1 MTESIDY
8 TILMNKIKKL
18 EELNKEYAKIGNSIF
33 ILDEF
38 KCFSSNIIKLLQQ
51 DIANVKELVIF
62 YKKKADLYVINNDN
76 PQLDDLDNYLKIID
90 KTDTDKK
97 LIHAQFSKEIITWLK
112 TTDFF
117 TSIINDKVKIPEDEF
132 NKIKKLKE
140 NELQN
145 SKVFSWRTNQLDAF
159 NRLDKNGLETGIHC
173 QATGTG
179 KSYII
184 LHYIEYMKK
193 IKTNPKI
200 ILFTERINILVDL
213 FHFKKGVMKQ
223 DKKCLIILKEKGICD
238 ITDFNIINRVT
249 NKKKDWDIVLKDSN
263 SPTLLV
269 INRAFL
275 TSDNILNNTLNN
287 HKKKYENI
295 KKDDIDLIL
304 HDECHNT
311 TSTQCHDFLQYM
323 KNINVPIVGFSATP
337 LRTGKG
343 DKDKLLEIYDD
354 PKDKSLLNL
363 LTNYNMIYSIQQK
376 LILPPEFFW
385 YMIESTKKN
394 KQKDIE
400 LVSQE
405 EIGSV
410 LELLN
415 QIIPSLPNKKLV
427 AWCGTIQLANK
438 WKELFEK
445 NYKQRKNMKDFTFGV
460 DTSVSA
466 TNDYDKF
473 KESNGNSIL
482 FCAQK
487 HREGSDIRLLDGC
500 IFLDKVK
507 DRGAIPFIQSIGRV
521 LRLCKET
528 PNKTKGIVID
538 GYVKDDNE
546 YEKIFI
552 DKIIGYYIVLLNL
565 TNVDSDMNEK
575 PILDRYIQLLD
586 IIKFDKVKELVEIK
600 FGDINIR
607 INCNKL
613 NWDEIICK
621 FEPILQ
627 HKIQLSEKD
636 MFDIIIIKLKNLN
649 IFNSTTNFWEVYNNM
664 NKTLIGLPNDLYEKY
679 KSEFDSRTIY
689 DILNIDMSNYY
700 ATVGECIIGINKLY
714 KGNIDDIIYKELL
727 SKDNRLPLF
736 PEELY
741 KKKGFTCIKNS
752 FNKSS
757 SKKIDF

>member
-8 TILMNKIKKL
+8 TILMNKIKNL
-18 EELNKEYAKIGNSIF
+18 EEIKEDCCKIGNSIF

-51 DIANVKELVIF
+51 DIACVKELVIF
-62 YKKKADLYVINNDN
+62 YKKKADLYVINNDD
-76 PQLDDLDNYLKIID
+76 PQLDNLYNNLKIID

-97 LIHAQFSKEIITWLK
+97 LIHVQFSKEIITWLK

-117 TSIINDKVKIPEDEF
+117 TSIINDK
-132 NKIKKLKE
+132 IKSKE
-140 NELQN
+140 NT
-145 SKVFSWRTNQLDAF
+145 KVFSWRTNQLEAF

-193 IKTNPKI
+193 IKKNPKI
-200 ILFTERINILVDL
+200 ILFTERINILDDL
-213 FHFKKGVMKQ
+213 FHFKKGVTEQ
-223 DKKCLIILKEKGICD
+223 DKKCLILKEKGICD

-343 DKDKLLEIYDD
+343 DVEKLLEIYDD

-427 AWCGTIQLANK
+427 AWCGTIQLATK
-438 WKELFEK
+438 WKKLFEK

-538 GYVKDDNE
+538 GYVKDDIE

-575 PILDRYIQLLD
+575 PKLDRYIQLLD

-636 MFDIIIIKLKNLN
+636 KLLYDFNKLKTQVKQLNLSHMNDYIKTNLIANPN
-649 IFNSTTNFWEVYNNM
+649 IVYCDFWISWYDFLGIDTCMFPRTKELWVIEC
-664 NKTLIGLPNDLYEKY
+664 KKY
-679 KSEFDSRTIY
+679 KIRTSNEYIRKAFIY
-689 DILNIDMSNYY
+689 N
-700 ATVGECIIGINKLY
+700 
-714 KGNIDDIIYKELL
+714 
-727 SKDNRLPLF
+727 LPLMPKEIYSDYTSF
-736 PEELY
+736 EELM
-741 KKKGFTCIKNS
+741 NE
-752 FNKSS
+752 
-757 SKKIDF
+757 

>member
-1 MTESIDY
+1 MTQTMDY
-8 TILMNKIKKL
+8 NILINKIIKL
-18 EELNKEYAKIGNSIF
+18 EKINKESKKIVNSIF
-33 ILDEF
+33 DLEEF
-38 KCFSSNIIKLLQQ
+38 ICFPPNIQKLLQQ
-51 DIANVKELVIF
+51 DIVYVKKLVNF
-62 YKKKADLYVINNDN
+62 YKTKFDIYVINNDN
-76 PQLDDLDNYLKIID
+76 PQLDDLDDYLKCIN
-90 KTDTDKK
+90 KTNTEKK
-97 LIHAQFSKEIITWLK
+97 LIYAQFSKEIIPWLK
-112 TTDFF
+112 TTNFF
-117 TSIINDKVKIPEDEF
+117 TSIINEKVNISEDEF
-132 NKIKKLKE
+132 NKIKELKKQ
-140 NELQN
+140 ELKN
-145 SKVFSWRTNQLDAF
+145 SKVFLWRPNQLDAF

-193 IKTNPKI
+193 MKTNPKI

-213 FHFKKGVMKQ
+213 FHFTKGVLVQ
-223 DKKCLIILKEKGICD
+223 DERCLIKLKERGICD

-249 NKKKDWDIVLKDSN
+249 DKKKDWDIQLKDSK

-275 TSDNILNNTLNN
+275 TLGRDKLYKKINKDN
-287 HKKKYENI
+287 
-295 KKDDIDLIL
+295 IDLIL

-311 TSTQCHDFLQYM
+311 TSKQCHDFLHYM

-343 DKDKLLEIYDD
+343 DKDKLLEIYYE
-354 PKDKSLLNL
+354 PKNKSRLNL

-385 YMIESTKKN
+385 YQIESTKKN

-427 AWCGTIQLANK
+427 AWCGTIQLATK
-438 WKELFEK
+438 WKKLFEK

-521 LRLCKET
+521 LRLCQET

-575 PILDRYIQLLD
+575 PKLDRYIQLLD
-586 IIKFDKVKELVEIK
+586 IIKFNKVKELVEIK

-627 HKIQLSEKD
+627 HKIHLSEKD
-636 MFDIIIIKLKNLN
+636 KLLYDFNKLKTQVKQLNLSHMNDYNETDLIANPN
-649 IFNSTTNFWEVYNNM
+649 IVYCDFWISWYDFLGIDTCMFPPTKELWVIECKKYNIRTSNEYIRKAFKYNLPLMPKEVYSDY
-664 NKTLIGLPNDLYEKY
+664 T
-679 KSEFDSRTIY
+679 SF
-689 DILNIDMSNYY
+689 
-700 ATVGECIIGINKLY
+700 
-714 KGNIDDIIYKELL
+714 
-727 SKDNRLPLF
+727 
-736 PEELY
+736 EELM
-741 KKKGFTCIKNS
+741 NE
-752 FNKSS
+752 
-757 SKKIDF
+757 

>member
-1 MTESIDY
+1 MTQIMDY
-8 TILMNKIKKL
+8 NILINKIIKL
-18 EELNKEYAKIGNSIF
+18 EKINKECEKIVNSIF
-33 ILDEF
+33 DLEEF
-38 KCFSSNIIKLLQQ
+38 ICFPPNIQKLLQQ
-51 DIANVKELVIF
+51 DIVYVKKLVNF
-62 YKKKADLYVINNDN
+62 YKTKFDIYVINNDN
-76 PQLDDLDNYLKIID
+76 PQLDDLDDYLKCIN
-90 KTDTDKK
+90 KTNTEKK
-97 LIHAQFSKEIITWLK
+97 LIYAQFSKEIIPWLK
-112 TTDFF
+112 TTNFF
-117 TSIINDKVKIPEDEF
+117 TSIINEKVNISEDEF
-132 NKIKKLKE
+132 NKIKELKKQ
-140 NELQN
+140 ELKN
-145 SKVFSWRTNQLDAF
+145 SKVFLWRPNQLDAF

-193 IKTNPKI
+193 MKTNPKI

-213 FHFKKGVMKQ
+213 FHFTKGVLVQ
-223 DKKCLIILKEKGICD
+223 DERCLIKLKERGICD

-249 NKKKDWDIVLKDSN
+249 DKKKDWDIQLKDSK

-275 TSDNILNNTLNN
+275 TLGRDKLYKKINKDN
-287 HKKKYENI
+287 
-295 KKDDIDLIL
+295 IDLIL

-311 TSTQCHDFLQYM
+311 TSKQCHDFLHYM

-343 DKDKLLEIYDD
+343 DKDKLLEIYYE
-354 PKDKSLLNL
+354 PKNKSRLNL

-385 YMIESTKKN
+385 YQIESTKKN

-410 LELLN
+410 LEVLN
-415 QIIPSLPNKKLV
+415 QIMPSLPNKKLV
-427 AWCGTIQLANK
+427 AWCGTIQLAKK
-438 WKELFEK
+438 WKELFEQ
-445 NYKQRKNMKDFTFGV
+445 NYKQRKNMKDFTFGL
-460 DTSVSA
+460 DTSFTV
-466 TNDYDKF
+466 TDDYEKF
-473 KESNGNSIL
+473 KESNGCSIL

-521 LRLCKET
+521 LRLCQET

-627 HKIQLSEKD
+627 HKIHLSEKD
-636 MFDIIIIKLKNLN
+636 KLLYDFNKLKTQVKQLNLSHMNDYNETDLIANPN
-649 IFNSTTNFWEVYNNM
+649 IVYCDFWISWYDFLGIDTCMFPPTKELWVIECKKYNIRTSNEYIRKAFKYNLPLMPKEVYSDY
-664 NKTLIGLPNDLYEKY
+664 T
-679 KSEFDSRTIY
+679 SF
-689 DILNIDMSNYY
+689 
-700 ATVGECIIGINKLY
+700 
-714 KGNIDDIIYKELL
+714 
-727 SKDNRLPLF
+727 
-736 PEELY
+736 EELM
-741 KKKGFTCIKNS
+741 NE
-752 FNKSS
+752 
-757 SKKIDF
+757 

>member
-1 MTESIDY
+1 MTQTMDY
-8 TILMNKIKKL
+8 NILINKIIKL
-18 EELNKEYAKIGNSIF
+18 EKINKECDKIVNSIF
-33 ILDEF
+33 DLEEF
-38 KCFSSNIIKLLQQ
+38 ICFPPNIQKLLQQ
-51 DIANVKELVIF
+51 DIVYVKKLVNF
-62 YKKKADLYVINNDN
+62 YKTKFDIYVINNDN
-76 PQLDDLDNYLKIID
+76 PQLDDLDDYLKCIN
-90 KTDTDKK
+90 KTNTEKK
-97 LIHAQFSKEIITWLK
+97 LIYAQFSKEIIPWLK
-112 TTDFF
+112 TTNFF
-117 TSIINDKVKIPEDEF
+117 TNIINEKVNISEDEF
-132 NKIKKLKE
+132 NKIKELKKQ
-140 NELQN
+140 ELKN
-145 SKVFSWRTNQLDAF
+145 SKVFLWRPNQLDAF

-193 IKTNPKI
+193 MKTNPKI

-213 FHFKKGVMKQ
+213 FHFTKGVLVQ
-223 DKKCLIILKEKGICD
+223 DERCLIKLKERGICD

-249 NKKKDWDIVLKDSN
+249 DKKKDWDIQLKDSK

-275 TSDNILNNTLNN
+275 TLGRDKLYKKINKDN
-287 HKKKYENI
+287 
-295 KKDDIDLIL
+295 IDLIL

-311 TSTQCHDFLQYM
+311 TSKQCHDFLHYM

-343 DKDKLLEIYDD
+343 DKDKLLEIYYE
-354 PKDKSLLNL
+354 PKNKSRLNL

-385 YMIESTKKN
+385 YQIESTKKN

-427 AWCGTIQLANK
+427 AWCGTIQLAKK
-438 WKELFEK
+438 WKELFEQ
-445 NYKQRKNMKDFTFGV
+445 NYKQRKNMKDFTFGL
-460 DTSVSA
+460 DTSFTV
-466 TNDYDKF
+466 TDDYEKF
-473 KESNGNSIL
+473 KESNGCSIL

-538 GYVKDDNE
+538 GYVKDDIE

-575 PILDRYIQLLD
+575 PKLDRYIQLLD
-586 IIKFDKVKELVEIK
+586 IIKFNKVKELVEIK

-627 HKIQLSEKD
+627 HKIHLSEKD
-636 MFDIIIIKLKNLN
+636 KLLYDFNKLKTQVKQLNLSHMNDYIKTNLIANPN
-649 IFNSTTNFWEVYNNM
+649 IVYCDFWISWYDFLGIDTLMFPPTKELWVIECKKYNIRTSNEYIRKAFKYNLPLMPKEVYSDY
-664 NKTLIGLPNDLYEKY
+664 T
-679 KSEFDSRTIY
+679 SF
-689 DILNIDMSNYY
+689 
-700 ATVGECIIGINKLY
+700 
-714 KGNIDDIIYKELL
+714 
-727 SKDNRLPLF
+727 
-736 PEELY
+736 EELM
-741 KKKGFTCIKNS
+741 NE
-752 FNKSS
+752 
-757 SKKIDF
+757 